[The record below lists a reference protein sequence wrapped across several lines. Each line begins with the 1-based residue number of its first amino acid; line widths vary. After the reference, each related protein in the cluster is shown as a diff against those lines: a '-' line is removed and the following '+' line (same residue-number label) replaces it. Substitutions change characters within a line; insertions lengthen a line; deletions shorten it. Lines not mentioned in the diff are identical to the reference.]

1 MSDAFVGLLPMTHHI
16 LHIYLPMK
24 LEQTDYSEMLAYKFQ
39 TPANHPEDSSQHF
52 LSNQSQL
59 IQW

>member
-1 MSDAFVGLLPMTHHI
+1 
-16 LHIYLPMK
+16 
-24 LEQTDYSEMLAYKFQ
+24 LAYKFQ

-59 IQW
+59 IQWW